1 MRTDPFP
8 LVLKEGAVAWAGGA
22 DGDLSS
28 AGHGLYAHDARWL
41 RRWRWRWPDDLDRL
55 RLDGRGPTRLRERL
69 SRIETGGRE
78 LGRAG
83 PHETLAIER
92 EVELRGDGFDERLR
106 AWAPADAEA
115 RLTAT
120 LAFEVRVEDVFEV
133 RGFVE
138 PVARRVE
145 VERTGRRLSLRTYAP
160 DGVVDALDMHLEV
173 PDGVDV
179 ALREDG
185 LSLDV
190 RLRPGAEVS
199 VAIAVR
205 LQRRRTDGAGDGGD
219 PPSDD
224 HAEARPRATA
234 RLDELGT
241 GPVAPLPDPAAW
253 RSWLLGDGTTERL
266 APSDAALATAAAD
279 DLRAL
284 LLPTSYGPVPAA
296 GVPWYVAPFGRDAT
310 LSCLLAPTAGEVAH
324 ATLRLL
330 AALQGRTRDSGRAE
344 APGRIPHEMRTGAAT
359 RLGRTPHGPH
369 YGSVDATPLWVL
381 LLAERVRAGD
391 EALLGE
397 LAPALHAA
405 LGFLREAGRDDP
417 DGLLRFDVGEGGYR
431 VQSWKDAGDSL
442 CHADGRLA
450 EGSVAVVEVQ
460 GYAEAAWR
468 EAAPLLRRLGDGPA
482 AAEAEVRSS
491 RLRDALARRFFLP
504 ELGPSGCHALA
515 LDGDDTPLAVL
526 SSDPGHL
533 LWTGSLDDGHATAVA
548 AALRSPALWSGWGV
562 RTLGAS
568 ERRYSAVSY
577 HTGSVWPHDTAL
589 FALGLARYGFHD
601 SAREVARAVLD
612 LADARPDRRA
622 PELIAGDA
630 RDEGPPAGY
639 PDACRLQAWDAAAVL
654 AMARLLAASLSPLPL
669 EGRAA
674 R

>member
-8 LVLKEGAVAWAGGA
+8 IVLKEGAVAWAGGA

-28 AGHGLYAHDARWL
+28 SGHGLYAHDARWL
-41 RRWRWRWPDDLDRL
+41 RRWRWWWPDDLDRL

-69 SRIETGGRE
+69 SRVESGGRE

-115 RLTAT
+115 RLAAT
-120 LAFEVRVEDVFEV
+120 LSFEVRVEDVFEV

-138 PVARRVE
+138 PVARRVD
-145 VERTGRRLSLRTYAP
+145 VERAERRLSVRTHAP
-160 DGVVDALDMHLEV
+160 DGVEDAFEV
-173 PDGVDV
+173 RVEAPDGVDV

-190 RLRPGAEVS
+190 RLRPGTELALTLR
-199 VAIAVR
+199 VR
-205 LQRRRTDGAGDGGD
+205 LRRRRSDVAGDGGAS
-219 PPSDD
+219 PSG
-224 HAEARPRATA
+224 ARGEARPRSAT
-234 RLDELGT
+234 RLDELGA
-241 GPVAPLPDPAAW
+241 GPVAPLPDPVVW
-253 RSWLLGDGTTERL
+253 RACVLGEERPARHGL
-266 APSDAALATAAAD
+266 GDAALAAAAAD

-284 LLPTSYGPVPAA
+284 LLPTAYGPVPAA
-296 GVPWYVAPFGRDAT
+296 GVPWYVAPFGRDAI
-310 LSCLLAPTAGEVAH
+310 LSCLLAPAAGEVAR

-330 AALQGRTRDSGRAE
+330 AALQGRRRDPVRAE
-344 APGRIPHEMRTGAAT
+344 APGKILHEMRTGAAT

-381 LLAERVRAGD
+381 LLAQRVRAGD

-468 EAAPLLRRLGDGPA
+468 EAASLLRRLGDAPA
-482 AAEAEVRSS
+482 AADAEARSS
-491 RLRDALARRFFLP
+491 RLRAALARRFFVP

-533 LWTGSLDDGHATAVA
+533 LWTGSLGDAHARAVA
-548 AALRSPALWSGWGV
+548 AALRSPPLWSGWGV
-562 RTLGAS
+562 RTLGAN
-568 ERRYSAVSY
+568 ERRFSAVSY
-577 HTGSVWPHDTAL
+577 HNGSVWPHDTAL
-589 FALGLARYGFHD
+589 FALGLARYGLHEP
-601 SAREVARAVLD
+601 AREVARAVLD
-612 LADARPDRRA
+612 LAGARPDRRA

-630 RDEGPPAGY
+630 RDDGPPAGY
-639 PDACRLQAWDAAAVL
+639 PDACRLQAWDASAVM
-654 AMARLLAASLSPLPL
+654 AMARLLAASAPGVP
-669 EGRAA
+669 
-674 R
+674 